1 MGFICPVFKLYLG
14 LKLPALIKRIVY
26 EQVIKN
32 LFKGKAIIITG
43 PRQVGKT
50 TLLQAVM
57 KESESKVLYLNCDE
71 PDIRPM
77 LENASSTSLKALIG
91 NNSLI
96 LIDEAQRVKNIGL
109 TLKLLVDN
117 FKEIQ
122 VIATGS
128 SALELAN
135 EINEPLT
142 GRKREYHLYP
152 FSTAE
157 MTAETSVLQET
168 RLLEQRMIYGFYPDI
183 VNSPAEAQTNLLD
196 LGNNYLYKDVLSL
209 QDVRKPALLERLLI
223 ALALQIGSE
232 ISYTE
237 IGQTIGTD
245 NKTIDRYVELLE
257 KCFVVFQ
264 LGAFSRNL
272 RNEIKKGKKIYFYD
286 NGIRNAIIKN
296 FSPLSL
302 RQDTGA
308 LWENF
313 LVSERKKANH
323 YTNHYVNSYF
333 WRTHQQQEI
342 DMVEEAGGK
351 LYAWEFKWNENAK
364 VKIPASFL
372 EAYPGS
378 VTGGVNR
385 QNYIDFLSL

>member
-1 MGFICPVFKLYLG
+1 M
-14 LKLPALIKRIVY
+14 IKRAIY
-26 EQVIKN
+26 EQIIKN
-32 LFKGKAIIITG
+32 LFKGKAIVITG

-50 TLLQAVM
+50 TLLQAIM
-57 KESESKVLYLNCDE
+57 KETESKVLYLNCDE

-109 TLKLLVDN
+109 TLKILVDN

-122 VIATGS
+122 IIATGS

-152 FSTAE
+152 FSTEELVASS
-157 MTAETSVLQET
+157 SVLHET

-183 VNSPAEAQTNLLD
+183 VNSPAEAQANLLD

-209 QDVRKPALLERLLI
+209 QDVRKPALLERLLV
-223 ALALQIGSE
+223 ALALQIGNE
-232 ISYTE
+232 ISYNE

-245 NKTIDRYVELLE
+245 NKTVDRYVELLE

-264 LGAFSRNL
+264 LGGFSRNL

-313 LVSERKKANH
+313 LVSERKKINH
-323 YTNHYVNSYF
+323 YANHYVNSYF

-342 DMVEEAGGK
+342 DLIEETGGK
-351 LYAWEFKWNENAK
+351 LYAWEFKWNEKAK

-378 VTGGVNR
+378 ITGTVNR
-385 QNYIDFLSL
+385 QNYMEFLNF

>member
-1 MGFICPVFKLYLG
+1 MVKIF
-14 LKLPALIKRIVY
+14 ANLIERAIY
-26 EQVIKN
+26 QQIIKN

-50 TLLQAVM
+50 TLLQALM
-57 KESESKVLYLNCDE
+57 NESDRKVLYLNCDE

-91 NNSLI
+91 DNALI

-122 VIATGS
+122 IIATGS

-157 MTAETSVLQET
+157 MVANTSVIEET
-168 RLLEQRMIYGFYPDI
+168 RLLEQRMVYGFYPAI
-183 VNSPAEAQTNLLD
+183 VNSPAEAQANLLD

-209 QDVRKPALLERLLI
+209 QDVRKPALLERLLT
-223 ALALQIGSE
+223 ALALQIGQE

-237 IGQTIGTD
+237 IGQTVGAD

-264 LGAFSRNL
+264 LGGFSRNL

-323 YTNHYVNSYF
+323 YANHYVNSYF

-342 DMVEEAGGK
+342 DMIEETGGK
-351 LYAWEFKWNENAK
+351 LYVWEFKWNEKAK
-364 VKIPASFL
+364 VKIPASFI

-378 VTGGVNR
+378 ITGTVNR
-385 QNYIDFLSL
+385 QNYMEFLNF

>member
-1 MGFICPVFKLYLG
+1 MIERAIYQQ
-14 LKLPALIKRIVY
+14 I
-26 EQVIKN
+26 IKN

-50 TLLQAVM
+50 TLLQAIM
-57 KESESKVLYLNCDE
+57 KESERKVLYLNCDE

-77 LENASSTSLKALIG
+77 LENASSTSLEALVG
-91 NNSLI
+91 NNALI

-122 VIATGS
+122 IIATGS

-142 GRKREYHLYP
+142 GRTREYHLYP

-157 MTAETSVLQET
+157 MVANSSVIQET

-183 VNSPAEAQTNLLD
+183 VNSPTEAQPNLLD
-196 LGNNYLYKDVLSL
+196 LANNYLYKDVLSL
-209 QDVRKPALLERLLI
+209 QDVRKPALLERLLT
-223 ALALQIGSE
+223 ALALQIGQE

-237 IGQTIGTD
+237 IGQTIGAD

-264 LGAFSRNL
+264 LGGFSRNL

-323 YTNHYVNSYF
+323 YANHYVNSYF

-342 DMVEEAGGK
+342 DMIEETGGK
-351 LYAWEFKWNENAK
+351 LYAWEFKWNEKTK
-364 VKIPASFL
+364 VKIPASFI
-372 EAYPGS
+372 EAYPGTI
-378 VTGGVNR
+378 TGTVNR
-385 QNYIDFLSL
+385 QNYIVFLNF

>member
-1 MGFICPVFKLYLG
+1 M
-14 LKLPALIKRIVY
+14 IKRAIY
-26 EQVIKN
+26 DPIFKN
-32 LFKGKAIIITG
+32 LFKGKAIIVTG

-50 TLLQAVM
+50 TLLQAIM
-57 KESESKVLYLNCDE
+57 KETADKVLYLNCDE

-157 MTAETSVLQET
+157 MVTNTSVLQET

-183 VNSPAEAQTNLLD
+183 VNSPAEAQANLLD
-196 LGNNYLYKDVLSL
+196 LGNNYLYKDILSL
-209 QDVRKPALLERLLI
+209 QDIRKPALLERLLV
-223 ALALQIGSE
+223 ALALQVGNE

-245 NKTIDRYVELLE
+245 NKTVDRYVELLE

-264 LGAFSRNL
+264 LGGFSRNL

-296 FSPLSL
+296 FSPLTL
-302 RQDTGA
+302 RQDIGA

-313 LVSERKKANH
+313 LVSERQKANH
-323 YTNHYVNSYF
+323 YANHYVNSYF

-342 DMVEEAGGK
+342 DMIEETGGK
-351 LYAWEFKWNENAK
+351 LYAWEFKWSEKAK
-364 VKIPASFL
+364 AKIPASFL
-372 EAYPGS
+372 EAYPDTI
-378 VTGGVNR
+378 TGIVNR
-385 QNYIDFLSL
+385 QNYMDFLNF

>member
-1 MGFICPVFKLYLG
+1 M
-14 LKLPALIKRIVY
+14 IKRAIY
-26 EQVIKN
+26 QQIIKN

-50 TLLQAVM
+50 TLLQAIM
-57 KESESKVLYLNCDE
+57 KESERKVLYLNCDE

-91 NNSLI
+91 DNALI

-122 VIATGS
+122 IITTGS

-157 MTAETSVLQET
+157 MVANSSIIQET

-183 VNSPAEAQTNLLD
+183 INSPAEAQPNLLD
-196 LGNNYLYKDVLSL
+196 LANNYLYKDVLSL
-209 QDVRKPALLERLLI
+209 QDVRKPALLERLLT
-223 ALALQIGSE
+223 ALALQIGHE

-237 IGQTIGTD
+237 IGQTIGAD

-264 LGAFSRNL
+264 LGGFSRNL

-313 LVSERKKANH
+313 LVGERKKANH
-323 YTNHYVNSYF
+323 YANHYVNSYF

-342 DMVEEAGGK
+342 DMIEETGGK
-351 LYAWEFKWNENAK
+351 LYAWEFKWNEKAK

-378 VTGGVNR
+378 ITGTVNR
-385 QNYIDFLSL
+385 QNYIDFLNF

>member
-1 MGFICPVFKLYLG
+1 MV
-14 LKLPALIKRIVY
+14 KRAIY
-26 EQVIKN
+26 EQIIQN

-50 TLLQAVM
+50 TLLHTIM
-57 KESESKVLYLNCDE
+57 KERDNKVLYLNCDE
-71 PDIRPM
+71 PDIRPL
-77 LENASSTSLKALIG
+77 LENASSTSLKNLIG

-152 FSTAE
+152 FSTGELVAN
-157 MTAETSVLQET
+157 TTVLQES
-168 RLLEQRMIYGFYPDI
+168 RVLEQRMIYGFYPDI
-183 VNSPAEAQTNLLD
+183 VNSPAEAQANLLE
-196 LGNNYLYKDVLSL
+196 LTNNYLFKDVLSL

-223 ALALQIGSE
+223 ALALQVGNE
-232 ISYTE
+232 ISYNE
-237 IGQTIGTD
+237 IAQTIGTD
-245 NKTIDRYVELLE
+245 HKTIDRYLELLE
-257 KCFVVFQ
+257 KCFVIFQ
-264 LGAFSRNL
+264 VGGFSRNL

-296 FSPLSL
+296 FSTLSL
-302 RQDTGA
+302 RQDVGC
-308 LWENF
+308 LWENL
-313 LVSERKKANH
+313 LVSERRKANH
-323 YTNHYVNSYF
+323 YANHYVNTYF
-333 WRTHQQQEI
+333 WRTHKQQEI
-342 DMVEEAGGK
+342 DMIEETGGK
-351 LYAWEFKWNENAK
+351 LYAWEFKWNEKAK
-364 VKIPASFL
+364 AKIPDTFL
-372 EAYPGS
+372 DAYPGS
-378 VTGGVNR
+378 ETGIINRKNYMEFVN
-385 QNYIDFLSL
+385 IAP

>member
-1 MGFICPVFKLYLG
+1 M
-14 LKLPALIKRIVY
+14 IKRAIDKQIV
-26 EQVIKN
+26 KN

-43 PRQVGKT
+43 PRQIGKT
-50 TLLQAVM
+50 TLLRAIM
-57 KESESKVLYLNCDE
+57 KEATEQSLYLNCDE
-71 PDIRPM
+71 PDIRPV
-77 LENASSTSLKALIG
+77 LENATSTSLATLVG
-91 NNSLI
+91 DNSLI

-117 FKEIQ
+117 FKDRQI
-122 VIATGS
+122 IATGS
-128 SALELAN
+128 SALEFAN

-157 MTAETSVLQET
+157 LVQNTSALQEN

-183 VNSPAEAQTNLLD
+183 VNSPGEAQENLLE
-196 LGNNYLYKDVLSL
+196 LANNYLYKDVLSL
-209 QDVRKPALLERLLI
+209 HDIRRPALLERLLV
-223 ALALQIGSE
+223 ALALQVGNE

-245 NKTIDRYVELLE
+245 SKTIDRYVELLE

-302 RQDTGA
+302 RQDVGA

-313 LVSERKKANH
+313 LVSERKKYNH

-333 WRTHQQQEI
+333 WRTIYQQEI
-342 DMVEEAGGK
+342 DLIEETGGN
-351 LYAWEFKWNENAK
+351 LFAWEFKWNENAK
-364 VKIPASFL
+364 VKLPTSFA
-372 EAYPGS
+372 EAYPG
-378 VTGGVNR
+378 TAIDIVNR
-385 QNYIDFLSL
+385 KNYMNFLNA

>member
-1 MGFICPVFKLYLG
+1 MAINQHLLV
-14 LKLPALIKRIVY
+14 KRAIY
-26 EQVIKN
+26 EQIIKN

-50 TLLQAVM
+50 TLLQAIM
-57 KESESKVLYLNCDE
+57 KESKSKVLYLNCDE

-91 NNSLI
+91 DNALI

-122 VIATGS
+122 IIATGS

-157 MTAETSVLQET
+157 MTANTSVLQET

-183 VNSPAEAQTNLLD
+183 VNSPAEAQANLLD

-209 QDVRKPALLERLLI
+209 QDVRKPALLERLLVV
-223 ALALQIGSE
+223 LALQIGNE

-264 LGAFSRNL
+264 LGGFSRNL

-302 RQDTGA
+302 RQDIGA

-323 YTNHYVNSYF
+323 YANHYVNSYF

-342 DMVEEAGGK
+342 DMIEETGGK
-351 LYAWEFKWNENAK
+351 LYAWEFKWNEKAK

-378 VTGGVNR
+378 ITGTVNR
-385 QNYIDFLSL
+385 QNYMDFLNF

>member
-1 MGFICPVFKLYLG
+1 
-14 LKLPALIKRIVY
+14 LINRAIY
-26 EQVIKN
+26 QQIIKN

-50 TLLQAVM
+50 TLLQAIM
-57 KESESKVLYLNCDE
+57 KESERKVLYLNCDE

-91 NNSLI
+91 DNALI

-122 VIATGS
+122 IIATGS

-157 MTAETSVLQET
+157 MVSNSSVIQET

-183 VNSPAEAQTNLLD
+183 VNSPAEAQPNLLD
-196 LGNNYLYKDVLSL
+196 LANNYLYKDVLSL
-209 QDVRKPALLERLLI
+209 QDVRKPALLERLLT
-223 ALALQIGSE
+223 ALALQIGQE

-237 IGQTIGTD
+237 IGQTIGAD

-264 LGAFSRNL
+264 LGGFSRNL
-272 RNEIKKGKKIYFYD
+272 RNEIKKGKKIFFYD
-286 NGIRNAIIKN
+286 NGIRNVIIKN

-313 LVSERKKANH
+313 LASERKKVNH
-323 YTNHYVNSYF
+323 YANHYVNSYF

-342 DMVEEAGGK
+342 DMIEETGGK
-351 LYAWEFKWNENAK
+351 LYAWEFKWNEKAK

-378 VTGGVNR
+378 ITGTVNR
-385 QNYIDFLSL
+385 QNYMEFLNF

>member
-1 MGFICPVFKLYLG
+1 MNDYR
-14 LKLPALIKRIVY
+14 LIKRAIY
-26 EQVIKN
+26 EQIIKN
-32 LFKGKAIIITG
+32 LFKGKAVIITG
-43 PRQVGKT
+43 PRQAGKT
-50 TLLQAVM
+50 TLLRTIM
-57 KESESKVLYLNCDE
+57 KESEKKVLYLNCDE

-91 NNSLI
+91 DNALI
-96 LIDEAQRVKNIGL
+96 LIDEAQRVKNVGL

-122 VIATGS
+122 IIATGS

-157 MTAETSVLQET
+157 MVTNSSIIQET

-209 QDVRKPALLERLLI
+209 QDVRKPALLERLLT
-223 ALALQIGSE
+223 ALALQIGNE

-237 IGQTIGTD
+237 IGQTIGAD

-264 LGAFSRNL
+264 LGVFSRNL

-286 NGIRNAIIKN
+286 NGIRNSIIKN

-302 RQDTGA
+302 RQDIGA

-323 YTNHYVNSYF
+323 YANHYVNSYF

-342 DMVEEAGGK
+342 DMIEETGGK
-351 LYAWEFKWNENAK
+351 LYAWEFKWSENTK

-378 VTGGVNR
+378 ITGTVNR
-385 QNYIDFLSL
+385 QNYMDFLNF

>member
-1 MGFICPVFKLYLG
+1 MV
-14 LKLPALIKRIVY
+14 KRAIY
-26 EQVIKN
+26 EQIIKN

-50 TLLQAVM
+50 TLLQAIM
-57 KESESKVLYLNCDE
+57 KESKSKVLYLNCDE

-91 NNSLI
+91 DNALI

-122 VIATGS
+122 IIATGS

-157 MTAETSVLQET
+157 MTANTSVLQET

-183 VNSPAEAQTNLLD
+183 VNSPAEAQANLLD

-209 QDVRKPALLERLLI
+209 QDVRKPALLERLLVV
-223 ALALQIGSE
+223 LALQIGNE

-264 LGAFSRNL
+264 LGGFSRNL

-302 RQDTGA
+302 RQDIGA

-323 YTNHYVNSYF
+323 YANHYVNSYF

-342 DMVEEAGGK
+342 DMIEETGGK
-351 LYAWEFKWNENAK
+351 LYAWEFKWNEKAK

-378 VTGGVNR
+378 ITGTVNR
-385 QNYIDFLSL
+385 QNYMDFLNF

>member
-1 MGFICPVFKLYLG
+1 
-14 LKLPALIKRIVY
+14 LIKRAIY
-26 EQVIKN
+26 EQIKKDI
-32 LFKGKAIIITG
+32 FKGKAIIITG

-50 TLLQAVM
+50 TLLQAIM

-71 PDIRPM
+71 PDIRPL

-91 NNSLI
+91 DNALI
-96 LIDEAQRVKNIGL
+96 LIDEAQRVRNIGL

-122 VIATGS
+122 IIATGS

-152 FSTAE
+152 FATAE
-157 MTAETSVLQET
+157 MTANTSILQET

-183 VNSPAEAQTNLLD
+183 VNSPAEAQANLLD

-209 QDVRKPALLERLLI
+209 QDVRKPALLERLLV
-223 ALALQIGSE
+223 ALALQIGNE
-232 ISYTE
+232 ISYSE

-264 LGAFSRNL
+264 LGGFSRNL

-302 RQDTGA
+302 RQDVGA

-323 YTNHYVNSYF
+323 YANHYVNSYF

-342 DMVEEAGGK
+342 DMIEETGGK
-351 LYAWEFKWNENAK
+351 LYAWEFKWNEKAK
-364 VKIPASFL
+364 VKIPASFI

-378 VTGGVNR
+378 ITGTINR
-385 QNYIDFLSL
+385 ENYMDFLNF

>member
-1 MGFICPVFKLYLG
+1 
-14 LKLPALIKRIVY
+14 LIERAIY
-26 EQVIKN
+26 QQIINN

-50 TLLQAVM
+50 TLLQAIM

-71 PDIRPM
+71 PDIRPK

-91 NNSLI
+91 DNALI

-117 FKEIQ
+117 FKGIQ
-122 VIATGS
+122 IIATGS

-157 MTAETSVLQET
+157 MVANSSIIHET

-183 VNSPAEAQTNLLD
+183 VNSPAEAQANLLD

-209 QDVRKPALLERLLI
+209 QDVRKPALLERLLV
-223 ALALQIGSE
+223 ALALQIGNE

-264 LGAFSRNL
+264 LGGFSRNL

-302 RQDTGA
+302 RQDIGA

-313 LVSERKKANH
+313 LVSERKKVNH
-323 YTNHYVNSYF
+323 YANHYVNSYF

-342 DMVEEAGGK
+342 DMIEETGGK
-351 LYAWEFKWNENAK
+351 LYAWEFKWNEKAK

-378 VTGGVNR
+378 ITGTVNR
-385 QNYIDFLSL
+385 QNYMEFLNF

>member
-1 MGFICPVFKLYLG
+1 MVKM
-14 LKLPALIKRIVY
+14 LKFVSKSLILIHRAIHN
-26 EQVIKN
+26 QIINN

-50 TLLQAVM
+50 TLLQTIMNEVEN
-57 KESESKVLYLNCDE
+57 KILYLNCDE
-71 PDIRPM
+71 PDVRPL
-77 LENASSTSLKALIG
+77 LENASSTSLKSLIG
-91 NNSLI
+91 NNSLV

-117 FKEIQ
+117 FKNIQ

-152 FSTAE
+152 FSTGE
-157 MTAETSVLQET
+157 LINNSSVLQET
-168 RLLEQRMIYGFYPDI
+168 RLLEQRLIYGFYPDI
-183 VNSPAEAQTNLLD
+183 VNNPSEAQSNLLD

-209 QDVRKPALLERLLI
+209 QNIRQPALLERLLI
-223 ALALQIGSE
+223 ALALQVGSE
-232 ISYTE
+232 ISFTE

-245 NKTIDRYVELLE
+245 NKTVDRYIELLE
-257 KCFVVFQ
+257 KCFVIFQ
-264 LGAFSRNL
+264 VGGFSRNL

-296 FSPLSL
+296 FSPITL
-302 RQDTGA
+302 RNDTGA

-313 LVSERKKANH
+313 LAGERRKANH
-323 YTNHYVNSYF
+323 YANHYVNTYF
-333 WRTHQQQEI
+333 WRTHQQQAI
-342 DMVEEAGGK
+342 DLVEETGGN
-351 LYAWEFKWNENAK
+351 LFAYEFKWNEKAKAK
-364 VKIPASFL
+364 VPELFL
-372 EAYPGS
+372 QAYPES
-378 VTGGVNR
+378 QVNIISR
-385 QNYIDFLSL
+385 KNYMEFLAFYDL